1 MFFKLIAAGRSP
13 LGTVDRARTSG
24 RQRALAPTVGGTS
37 TEPPRHRHTPEAR
50 EGSSPVVTSALRR
63 RPPLAIQRLLS
74 GMGIAADDVLL
85 STPTD
90 INSAGQYCEPWLVVT
105 DERAIVFSEGE
116 SPRVTCD
123 IRLTEASEFRC
134 EGVIGAGLLQAR
146 VNGVFIDLIRYSNA
160 LGDRFAKVCRKLERK
175 RHGEPLVVDAED
187 NVDAR
192 RCKTCNLMLD
202 FAGETCPRC
211 VNKGAVLARMWTLML
226 PYKKPAAAM
235 LALLVFGVGLDLISP
250 RLTQQL
256 IDHVLPPGAGTYA
269 QRLHGLLSIV
279 LILAGVQVARMGVN
293 IINGRLSS
301 RVGTAIT
308 FDMRSRLVKHLQQ
321 LSVSY
326 YDRQQV
332 GSLVARVAYDTEAL
346 SGFVS
351 QLTGG
356 FVFQL
361 IMVVLAAA
369 MMFSLDVRLS
379 LYTLIPAPLVIAG
392 SVVFWRFIYPRYYRL
407 WDASGKQAGM
417 LSGILSGVRV
427 VKSFGQETRET
438 ERFDA
443 ASNYL
448 TDSRRKLDT
457 SMSTF
462 NPIMGLVFQLGGW
475 IVWYVGGRDVLG
487 GHMSLG
493 GLMAFFGYLGMFY
506 SPLGALTQFTN
517 WLTSFVTQAHR
528 IFEILDAP
536 VQIAEAEQ
544 PVIRKVDGQIT
555 FDKVTFGYN
564 RHHQVLKDID
574 VAIAP
579 GEMIG
584 VVGRSGSGK
593 STLVNLI
600 CRFYDANEGAVRIDG
615 IDVRDY
621 AKENLRSQIG
631 VVLQEPFLFRGSIL
645 ENITYGKPEATPEQV
660 ITAAKAGNCHDF
672 ILRHPHAYDTWVGE
686 RGAGL
691 SGGERQRVSIA
702 RVLLTDPRILI
713 LDEATSSVDAESE
726 AAIQAAMAE
735 LVKGRTTIAI
745 AHRLSTLRNAN
756 RILVVD
762 NGRIVEQG
770 PHEQLLA
777 QDGLYAR
784 LVKIQG
790 QFAAPPPTIDHLEA
804 EARWNSQSEISNLK
818 PNDGALP
825 PINGFHPRWLSPDR
839 VRIHLCEQGALH
851 VTIEGERPYGGVF
864 AVRCLPVK
872 YPTQYLSLRYLDEH
886 KREVEVGLIRDIAD
900 WPADVQALIEGSL
913 CKRFF
918 VHSITA
924 VRSIENV
931 QGYLNFDVDTD
942 LGPRTFIMRWQ
953 ADKAQDYGP
962 AGRMLVD
969 TEENRYLVRDIE
981 ALPERDRALFM
992 RFIYW

>member
-1 MFFKLIAAGRSP
+1 MLFKLIAAGRQPVGAVETVRIGSQTTQRRTPGHSP
-13 LGTVDRARTSG
+13 PKPPKRKPEGIQPSSSEPVSLLKQT
-24 RQRALAPTVGGTS
+24 
-37 TEPPRHRHTPEAR
+37 PPRAVVRFLHTLGIETQDLVLCTNTDLD
-50 EGSSPVVTSALRR
+50 SSGAYQSQWLIVTKDR
-63 RPPLAIQRLLS
+63 
-74 GMGIAADDVLL
+74 V
-85 STPTD
+85 
-90 INSAGQYCEPWLVVT
+90 LVV
-105 DERAIVFSEGE
+105 DDDPA
-116 SPRVTCD
+116 PRGTACCSV
-123 IRLTEASEFRC
+123 RLEDVSEFRC

-146 VNGVFIDLIRYSNA
+146 VNGVFLDILRYSNK
-160 LGDRFAKVCRKLERK
+160 LGDRFGKVSRKLDRRVK
-175 RHGEPLVVDAED
+175 GEPITIDPDD

-192 RCKTCNLMLD
+192 RCKSCGLMLE
-202 FAGETCPRC
+202 FAGETCPHC
-211 VNKGAVLARMWTLML
+211 VNRGAVLARMWKLML
-226 PYKKPAAAM
+226 PYKKAAAAM
-235 LALLVFGVGLDLISP
+235 MGLLVFGITLDLVTP
-250 RLTQQL
+250 RLTQYL
-256 IDHVLPPGAGTYA
+256 IDHVLPAGVGAYA
-269 QRLHGLLSIV
+269 SRIHKLLAIV
-279 LILAGVQVARMGVN
+279 LVLAGVQVMRMLVN
-293 IINGRLSS
+293 IVNGRLSS
-301 RVGTAIT
+301 RVGTGIT
-308 FDMRSRLVKHLQQ
+308 FDVRSRLVKHLQQ

-356 FVFQL
+356 FVFQI
-361 IMVVLAAA
+361 IMVVLAGA
-369 MMFSLDVRLS
+369 MMFSLDVKLA
-379 LYTLIPAPLVIAG
+379 LVTLIPAPLVVAG
-392 SVVFWRFIYPRYYRL
+392 TIIFWRFIYPRYYRL
-407 WDASGKQAGM
+407 WDASSKQAGM

-427 VKSFGQETRET
+427 VKSFGQEHRET
-438 ERFDA
+438 ERFDQ
-443 ASNYL
+443 ASDYL
-448 TDSRRKLDT
+448 TTSRQRLDM

-475 IVWYVGGRDVLG
+475 IVWYVGGADVLG
-487 GHMSLG
+487 GRMTLG
-493 GLMAFFGYLGMFY
+493 GLMAFFGYLAMFY

-536 VQIAEAEQ
+536 VQIADKSE
-544 PVIRKVDGQIT
+544 PIVRKVEGAIT
-555 FDKVTFGYN
+555 FNKVSFGYN
-564 RHHQVLKDID
+564 RHHQVLNDID
-574 VAIAP
+574 LDIKP

-593 STLVNLI
+593 STIVNLI
-600 CRFYDANEGAVRIDG
+600 CRFYDVNEGGVLIDG

-621 AKENLRSQIG
+621 SKENLRSQIG

-645 ENITYGKPEATPEQV
+645 ENITYGKLEATPEQV
-660 ITAAKAGNCHDF
+660 IAAAKAGNCHDF
-672 ILRHPHAYDTWVGE
+672 ILRNPHAYDTWVGE

-691 SGGERQRVSIA
+691 SGGERQRVSIS

-770 PHEQLLA
+770 PHEQLLE

-804 EARWNSQSEISNLK
+804 EARWNEQSQASQQPITAET
-818 PNDGALP
+818 LP
-825 PINGFHPRWLSPDR
+825 PINSFHPRCLTPEHAR
-839 VRIHLCEQGALH
+839 FALCPHGGLQ
-851 VTIEGERPYGGVF
+851 VTIEGERTYGGVY

-872 YPTQYLSLRYLDEH
+872 YPRQYLSLRHLDEH
-886 KREVEVGLIRDIAD
+886 KREVEVGLIRDLD
-900 WPADVQALIEGSL
+900 QWPQDVQEFVDHSL
-913 CKRFF
+913 RKRFF
-918 VHSITA
+918 VHTINAIRGISQ
-924 VRSIENV
+924 V

-942 LGPRTFIMRWQ
+942 LGPRKFIMRWQ
-953 ADKAQDYGP
+953 SDKAQDYG
-962 AGRMLVD
+962 ASGKMLVD
-969 TEENRYLVRDIE
+969 SEENRYLVRDLN
-981 ALPERDRALFM
+981 ALSERDRGLFL
-992 RFIYW
+992 RYIYW